1 MGLNLITIAVAK
13 WDEEISASQKRG
25 SKSEGASSIGY
36 VADEWDEEYDRG
48 KKKKIRI
55 KEESYRGPNPFQM
68 LASKRQKETKKKWTQ
83 SITDAKTAYRI

>member
-36 VADEWDEEYDRG
+36 VADEW
-48 KKKKIRI
+48 
-55 KEESYRGPNPFQM
+55 
-68 LASKRQKETKKKWTQ
+68 
-83 SITDAKTAYRI
+83 

>member
-1 MGLNLITIAVAK
+1 MSGECL
-13 WDEEISASQKRG
+13 
-25 SKSEGASSIGY
+25 GY
-36 VADEWDEEYDRG
+36 FPRVQLHIVIRQLAYIEMVLDCGRDEEYDRG

-68 LASKRQKETKKKWTQ
+68 LASKRQKETKKKWSL